1 MRLVKLCGGELQ
13 ASLQKLHLDIQHRIG
28 AWELAKVGQ
37 ES

>member
-13 ASLQKLHLDIQHRIG
+13 AGLQKLHLDIQHMIRT
-28 AWELAKVGQ
+28 WEQAKVGQ